1 MSAAS
6 WLGWVC
12 GRYVPPQRTAGH
24 LESWQRAT
32 CPVLMVL
39 VSRSMKGERSRP
51 LHLWLALPQDLSL
64 VSGDPTWLHTNART
78 YTHTVYLFFL
88 SLSLSLSLI
97 IVIIIIIIIIIIS
110 FCVGCLYYSIMM
122 SMYMCVCVRL
132 YQYPYLHPYPYPY
145 PSVCVYHPN
154 CPNAET
160 ELSCGSPS
168 TLSV

>member
-88 SLSLSLSLI
+88 SLSLSLSLSHYRDHHHHHHYHH
-97 IVIIIIIIIIIIS
+97 IVLCWLSLLQHNDVHVHVCMCASIPVPVSTSVSVSIS
-110 FCVGCLYYSIMM
+110 V
-122 SMYMCVCVRL
+122 CVCV
-132 YQYPYLHPYPYPY
+132 
-145 PSVCVYHPN
+145 SSK
-154 CPNAET
+154 
-160 ELSCGSPS
+160 LSEC
-168 TLSV
+168 